1 LTKGFGVYHDGSSGT
16 ISATLNW
23 WGANSGPYHIITNPL
38 GMGDQVSDW
47 VNYRPW
53 IGIASFIPSQGPVG
67 SIVTIDGAFLATNT
81 VISISFGTH
90 PTITTTQSSIN
101 GTFSAT
107 FKVSAQLPGTK
118 VITAQDTLG
127 NLATTIFFII
137 PSNISVS
144 PPSALA
150 GKEITVCGSSFL
162 GNRGITID
170 FGTHLSISVSIS
182 SLFGTFSA
190 TFITDTQT
198 PGTKVITAQ
207 DTEGNFATTLFIL
220 LPPTFLKVVPSY
232 NLIAK
237 DQEFDVDVKLEDV
250 RNLKGAE
257 VHLSFDPNI
266 LQVLELNNGT
276 FPPGDNKG
284 ILKGTNNTT
293 GHIDY
298 TVILFSGS
306 ATGSGVLCSM
316 RFKGKEGGTSTIVFD
331 FDQPGNRKTMLM
343 DKESNFIPFNVEGS
357 KVYVA
362 DSLSVLPKD
371 TTIPAGND
379 QSYSAYAKC
388 GSEDVNVTGSATFT
402 ASGGG
407 SFATNTFTA
416 HYIGTYTIQAGFLG
430 TIGATNVYIA
440 PGTPTFLLYVSGND
454 QTSTCTTILAEPFVV
469 KIEDAYHNP
478 CPNVSASFAVISSPV
493 GADGYSLS
501 STQTLTNINGTTSSY
516 LTLGDEP
523 PGSYTIRASSGSL
536 SPFDFTAWS
545 SRRFGN
551 IAGTC
556 LINYGTTTGGIQR
569 TASITVTLIE
579 TGATTTTNSNS
590 YFIFNNI
597 LVGTYS
603 VSFTYP
609 GATPATKT
617 NIAITQTQV
626 NDTTD
631 IGTVTLIM
639 GDPSGDGQINMED
652 WWFFTISN
660 GSQEG
665 DPNYDPNCDL
675 NGDGQINLIDLMIFA
690 ENLGESQ
697 PDRGRGMRAK
707 TKTRD
712 RKLSLRFEPSFI
724 DDAKIGEI
732 ITLNI
737 LVSGARDSLGG
748 EIHLSFNPEVLEVT
762 NITGGNWPTNP
773 PDILKKNWDN
783 KEGKINYFVGT
794 LQPEASDSGI
804 LAYVSFRV
812 KAEGESLVKF
822 EFDTEANRRTLFI
835 EKDYVVPE
843 ITPDEGK
850 IEVIPLS
857 SILLQSY
864 PNPSSDSCYIPFK
877 LSEDADVLLEVYNI
891 LGQKVRTIEAGY
903 KKAGLYIT
911 KEKALFYDARN
922 DRGDKLSQGLYFIS
936 LKAGKYS
943 GRQRLVIQR

>member
-1 LTKGFGVYHDGSSGT
+1 VR
-16 ISATLNW
+16 I
-23 WGANSGPYHIITNPL
+23 
-38 GMGDQVSDW
+38 
-47 VNYRPW
+47 
-53 IGIASFIPSQGPVG
+53 
-67 SIVTIDGAFLATNT
+67 
-81 VISISFGTH
+81 
-90 PTITTTQSSIN
+90 
-101 GTFSAT
+101 
-107 FKVSAQLPGTK
+107 
-118 VITAQDTLG
+118 
-127 NLATTIFFII
+127 
-137 PSNISVS
+137 
-144 PPSALA
+144 
-150 GKEITVCGSSFL
+150 
-162 GNRGITID
+162 
-170 FGTHLSISVSIS
+170 
-182 SLFGTFSA
+182 
-190 TFITDTQT
+190 
-198 PGTKVITAQ
+198 
-207 DTEGNFATTLFIL
+207 
-220 LPPTFLKVVPSY
+220 
-232 NLIAK
+232 
-237 DQEFDVDVKLEDV
+237 EDV
-250 RNLKGAE
+250 RNLKGSE

-266 LQVLELNNGT
+266 LQVLELNNGP

-316 RFKGKEGGTSTIVFD
+316 KFKGKEGGTSTIVFD

-343 DKESNFIPFNVEGS
+343 DNGSNFIPFNVEGS
-357 KVYVA
+357 KIYVA

-371 TTIPAGND
+371 TTITAGNA

-430 TIGATNVYIA
+430 TIGATNVYIT
-440 PGTPTFLLYVSGND
+440 PGTPTALLYVSGNT
-454 QTSTCTTILAEPFVV
+454 QTSTCTTILAEPFIVRV
-469 KIEDAYHNP
+469 EDAYHNP
-478 CPNVSASFAVISSPV
+478 CPNISVSFAVISSPV
-493 GADGYSLS
+493 GAEGYSLS
-501 STQTLTNINGTTSSY
+501 STQTLTNINGTASSY

-536 SPFDFTAWS
+536 LPVDFTAWS
-545 SRRFGN
+545 LRRIGS
-551 IAGTC
+551 ISGLC
-556 LINYGTTTGGIQR
+556 LINYGTTTGGIQK

-579 TGATTTTNSNS
+579 TGATTTTDSNS

-603 VSFTYP
+603 LSFTYP

-617 NIAITQTQV
+617 NVTITQTQV
-626 NDTTD
+626 NDTQD
-631 IGTVTLIM
+631 IGTITLIM

-652 WWFFTISN
+652 WWFFTVSN
-660 GSQEG
+660 GSQED

-675 NGDGQINLIDLMIFA
+675 NGDDQINLIDLMIFA

-697 PDRGRGMRAK
+697 PDRGRGMRGLGLKRSDK
-707 TKTRD
+707 TI
-712 RKLSLRFEPSFI
+712 SLKFEPSSI

-732 ITLNI
+732 ITLKI

-748 EIHLSFNPEVLEVT
+748 EIHLSFNPEILEVT
-762 NITGGNWPTNP
+762 NITEGNWPTNP

-783 KEGKINYFVGT
+783 KEGKINYFVGR
-794 LQPEASDSGI
+794 LKPEVSDSGI

-812 KAEGESLVKF
+812 KAEGESLIKF
-822 EFDTEANRRTLFI
+822 EFDSEANRKTLFI
-835 EKDYVVPE
+835 EKNHTVPD
-843 ITPDEGK
+843 IAPDEGK
-850 IEVIPLS
+850 IEVIPLQ

-864 PNPSSDSCYIPFK
+864 PNPAKDSCYIPFK

-891 LGQKVRTIEAGY
+891 LGQKVKTIEAGY

-911 KEKALFYDARN
+911 KEKALFYDLRN
-922 DRGDKLSQGLYFIS
+922 DSGAKVAQGLYFIN
-936 LKAGKYS
+936 LKAGRYS